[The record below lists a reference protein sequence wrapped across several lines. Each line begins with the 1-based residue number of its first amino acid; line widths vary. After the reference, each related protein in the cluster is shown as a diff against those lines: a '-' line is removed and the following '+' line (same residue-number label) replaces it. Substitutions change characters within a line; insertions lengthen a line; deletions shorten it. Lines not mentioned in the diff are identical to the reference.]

1 MYFEKGGRQDTPT
14 YRLSDLTPG
23 QVIEGPAIL
32 IDDISCIV
40 VRTSAGIT
48 RCDAMRA
55 TRLALRA
62 WSAVTGEVP

>member
-23 QVIEGPAIL
+23 QVIKGPAIL

-40 VRTSAGIT
+40 VCTGTVIT
-48 RCDAMRA
+48 CAIRC
-55 TRLALRA
+55 TRLALHVWFAGRGD
-62 WSAVTGEVP
+62 VL